1 MFHSAVGHRR
11 RTTSDVALSAARF
24 AKRPASPISSTS
36 TSTSAQAQPT
46 SALAY
51 AHSQSFD
58 DSTNSFSS
66 SQEQDPCVSNDE
78 VEDGGQGEGEEE
90 EEEEE
95 ENVKRVVLRKHRSD
109 EIPGTR
115 SLAQC
120 LARSEVDAMNGFW
133 SRRVSTSKNKR
144 NATAKAREQQAPSDQ
159 LVAKVCLLSLISPTT
174 AHLTK

>member
-11 RTTSDVALSAARF
+11 RTTSDVALSARF

-36 TSTSAQAQPT
+36 TSTPAQAQPT
-46 SALAY
+46 SALAHAY
-51 AHSQSFD
+51 SQSFD
-58 DSTNSFSS
+58 DSTNSSSS

-78 VEDGGQGEGEEE
+78 VEDGGQGEGEE